1 MGYEASP
8 LSRVVGRYET
18 TTPLDIRW
26 PGKGKTMLAIYITEV
41 LQPLV
46 DAGDNVLLYYFCSN
60 RDKNRNTALTI
71 LRGILYQ
78 WIGLQP
84 HPAKEVKNSFEGA
97 ETTKYTISSFV
108 TLWRVFLTLLQQTT
122 SSQVVC
128 VLDGFD
134 ECEKESLRQPLDAVG
149 SYLSKSG
156 EGAKPRLKL
165 IILSRPQPPV
175 LESKLGRYQQ
185 IQLDASDTETTH
197 DVERYIFAK
206 VAELASEQDL
216 SKEMVA

>member
-1 MGYEASP
+1 
-8 LSRVVGRYET
+8 
-18 TTPLDIRW
+18 
-26 PGKGKTMLAIYITEV
+26 MLAIYITEV